1 MRQFDVFANPSEA
14 SRDVAPFVIVL
25 QSDLTI
31 SRSTFVVAPL
41 VRLDRLPE
49 PSRLFPR
56 RDIHETAFVL
66 STSELAAIGRKQL
79 RQHVTNLSGSRDAI
93 IAALDL
99 LFTGI

>member
-1 MRQFDVFANPSEA
+1 MRQFDVFAKPSEA
-14 SRDVAPFVIVL
+14 SRDFAPFVIVL
-25 QSDLTI
+25 QSDLTM
-31 SRSTFVVAPL
+31 TKTTVVVAPL
-41 VRLDRLPE
+41 MLPDRLPE

-56 RDIHETAFVL
+56 MHVGETPLVL
-66 STSELAAIGRKQL
+66 STSELAGIGRKQL

>member
-1 MRQFDVFANPSEA
+1 MRQFDVFAKPSEA
-14 SRDVAPFVIVL
+14 SRDFAPFVIVL
-25 QSDLTI
+25 QSDLTM
-31 SRSTFVVAPL
+31 TKTTVVVAPL
-41 VRLDRLPE
+41 VLPDRLPE

-56 RDIHETAFVL
+56 MHVGETPLVL
-66 STSELAAIGRKQL
+66 STSELAGIGRKQL

>member
-1 MRQFDVFANPSEA
+1 MHQFDVFANPSEA
-14 SRDVAPFVIVL
+14 SKNDAPYVIVL
-25 QSDLTI
+25 QSDLTM
-31 SRSTFVVAPL
+31 TKTTVVVAPP
-41 VRLDRLPE
+41 VRMDRLPE

-56 RDIHETAFVL
+56 ATVSETDLVL
-66 STSELAAIGRKQL
+66 STSELAAIGRLQL